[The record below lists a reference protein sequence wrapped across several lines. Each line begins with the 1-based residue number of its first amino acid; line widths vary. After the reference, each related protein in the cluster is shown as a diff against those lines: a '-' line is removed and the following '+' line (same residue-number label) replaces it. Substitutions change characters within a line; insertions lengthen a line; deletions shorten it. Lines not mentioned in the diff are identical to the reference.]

1 MMSAE
6 LKVLSAE
13 YKESKIESFRELI
26 VWQRAMQ
33 LTNVVYDLTIKF
45 PNEEMF
51 GLSSQMRRAAIS
63 VASNIAEVSQRG
75 GKKEFIHFL
84 TIARGSLAE
93 LLTQLILACD
103 KKYIDKEEYN
113 HAHDLIDEV
122 SRMSMR
128 LIQSL
133 KR

>member
-1 MMSAE
+1 MSVE
-6 LKVLSAE
+6 LGVLSAE
-13 YKESKIESFRELI
+13 YKENKIESFRELI

-33 LTNVVYDLTIKF
+33 LANSVYDLIIKF
-45 PNEEMF
+45 PKEEMF

-63 VASNIAEVSQRG
+63 VASNIAEGSQRG

-103 KKYIDKEEYN
+103 RQFITKDEYSKT
-113 HAHDLIDEV
+113 HDLIG
-122 SRMSMR
+122 
-128 LIQSL
+128 
-133 KR
+133 

>member
-1 MMSAE
+1 VLSAE
-6 LKVLSAE
+6 LKENKL
-13 YKESKIESFRELI
+13 ESFRELL
-26 VWQRAMQ
+26 VWQRSMQ
-33 LTNVVYDLTIKF
+33 LTNVVYDLALKF
-45 PNEEMF
+45 PKEEMF
-51 GLSSQMRRAAIS
+51 GLSSQMRRVAVS
-63 VASNIAEVSQRG
+63 VASNIAEGSQRG

-103 KKYIDKEEYN
+103 RKFISQQEYN
-113 HAHDLIDEV
+113 KTHDLIDEV

>member
-1 MMSAE
+1 MSAE
-6 LKVLSAE
+6 LTVLSAE
-13 YKESKIESFRELI
+13 YKESKIESFCELV

-33 LTNVVYDLTIKF
+33 LANIVYDLTLKF
-45 PNEEMF
+45 PKEEMF
-51 GLSSQMRRAAIS
+51 GLSSQMRRASIS
-63 VASNIAEVSQRG
+63 IASNIAEGSQRG

-103 KKYIDKEEYN
+103 RKFIDQQEYKK
-113 HAHDLIDEV
+113 AHDLIDEV

>member
-1 MMSAE
+1 MSVE
-6 LKVLSAE
+6 LGVLSAE
-13 YKESKIESFRELI
+13 YKENKIESFRELI

-33 LTNVVYDLTIKF
+33 LANSVYDLIIKF
-45 PNEEMF
+45 PKEEMF

-63 VASNIAEVSQRG
+63 VASNIAEGSQRG

-103 KKYIDKEEYN
+103 RQFITKDEYSKT
-113 HAHDLIDEV
+113 HDLIDEV